1 MSKQNVLL
9 KKVSKK
15 GYSVSKDG
23 KTITSFTGKVLKPRV
38 MNRGK
43 GYFCFGVRDDDIP
56 SRPVLVHR
64 LQAYQKFGEK
74 IFEKGIQVRHLDGN
88 SMNNS
93 WENIAIGTQSENS
106 MDRPR
111 DERIRNASNPIYN
124 HSDIIEDWTNGMSY
138 SKIMKKYDISSK
150 GTVSF
155 IINKSLESQK

>member
-1 MSKQNVLL
+1 MSKANDMIIAM
-9 KKVSKK
+9 SEK
-15 GYSVSKDG
+15 GYSVSRDG
-23 KTITSFTGKVLKPRV
+23 KTVTSFTGKVLKLNVRSS
-38 MNRGK
+38 GT
-43 GYFCFGVRDDDIP
+43 GYYIFGIGNYDNQRANI
-56 SRPVLVHR
+56 LVHR
-64 LQAYQKFGEK
+64 LQAYQKFGK
-74 IFEKGIQVRHLDGN
+74 KMFKKGIQVRHLDGN

-93 WENIAIGTQSENS
+93 WENIAIGTQSENF

-124 HSDIIEDWTNGMSY
+124 HSDIIEDWTNGMPY